1 MKEIYYYKKE
11 GSNGGPKEQ
20 MNFVA
25 LQQDNTTFS
34 QIATVENILYN
45 EDGTEG
51 GVMEQNQFIKN
62 FNRQSTSTLPSFTTT
77 RLKTIYT
84 PNGILTCIS
93 SLRDGTFY
101 IGQKLILN
109 PLYKSDKYEYL
120 DIVVV
125 IEFLSEGLRKLTI
138 IEKNIYLNKI

>member
-1 MKEIYYYKKE
+1 MEEIYYYKKK
-11 GSNGGPKEQ
+11 GSNGGSKEQ

-25 LQQDNTTFS
+25 LQQDNIAFS
-34 QIATVENILYN
+34 QVATIENILYN
-45 EDGTEG
+45 EDGIEV

-62 FNRQSTSTLPSFTTT
+62 FNRQLTSTLPSYTTT

-93 SLRDGTFY
+93 SLRDGTFN
-101 IGQKLILN
+101 INQKLILK
-109 PLYKSDKYEYL
+109 PLYKSDKYECL

-125 IEFLSEGLRKLTI
+125 IEFLPEELRKLTI